1 MASTSNRAHAP
12 TSFYRWCPYFPS
24 YHLPLQLFTPPP
36 VQYTGMLFPNCLCCC
51 FSAYF
56 TWRWFDAFYY
66 FFCAYETS
74 SMKTWFVLATGLA
87 ENLTQ
92 LVFREP
98 FVIQHVRTRSL
109 NCETWNFWC
118 FHNIINMKIIWD
130 LWCYCIS
137 SCSIHVISWFES
149 QKCMNNPYHTY
160 HNIIA
165 IRS

>member
-1 MASTSNRAHAP
+1 MPLFSLLSFTSTVAHP
-12 TSFYRWCPYFPS
+12 TPCTVHRHAFPQLLVLLLFCLFYLTLIWCF
-24 YHLPLQLFTPPP
+24 LLLF
-36 VQYTGMLFPNCLCCC
+36 LCL
-51 FSAYF
+51 
-56 TWRWFDAFYY
+56 WNQ
-66 FFCAYETS
+66 
-74 SMKTWFVLATGLA
+74 LATGLA